1 MDIYLLEKLKYFFWN
16 SNVLQIVAVE
26 RKLESINSNS
36 RYINKIRNFD
46 VEINSYASF
55 RQPNLITNLHTFHQ
69 LKFDTSRLET
79 LIWRLCFAATR
90 YAVCTL
96 SGKLLI
102 GVHTK

>member
-46 VEINSYASF
+46 VEINLYASF
-55 RQPNLITNLHTFHQ
+55 R
-69 LKFDTSRLET
+69 
-79 LIWRLCFAATR
+79 
-90 YAVCTL
+90 
-96 SGKLLI
+96 
-102 GVHTK
+102 